1 MKANATRFTPDK
13 HNQPAQRHGRY
24 SYRKVLDARKQPI
37 RGLWTRN
44 SRFYAQLTIEDPST
58 GQKIVRRVPLLNDD
72 HQPVNTVGEAA
83 KVLAK
88 LKVQREEQTM
98 PIITRTPKF
107 SDAVQTYLDWHGTV
121 KDAKR
126 ASTVAKERSSLRLWI
141 EHMGETRVNRI
152 TRALINSFIAKR
164 QAAGICGRTVNLDVI
179 ALRAVLKRAQ
189 DDGWLAVLPTQ
200 GMRPL
205 KWTAPTRSLVTFQE
219 ITRLC
224 DAALRASKNGQ
235 QFADYIRLMA
245 YAGLRRNEAL
255 ALRWNDVD
263 FDHRQLRVGADGQ
276 TKNREARTVNFNPKL
291 EDHLR
296 DMVNR
301 RAPDSQWM
309 FPSPQ
314 RGDKDVHAQTFRES
328 LSLARK
334 AAGLPAFRFHDCRHT
349 FISFC
354 VMSGIDYM
362 TIARWV
368 GHKDGGVLIG
378 KVYGHLA
385 DGHAAAAGERV
396 SFEPRVISREEVA

>member
-1 MKANATRFTPDK
+1 
-13 HNQPAQRHGRY
+13 
-24 SYRKVLDARKQPI
+24 
-37 RGLWTRN
+37 
-44 SRFYAQLTIEDPST
+44 
-58 GQKIVRRVPLLNDD
+58 
-72 HQPVNTVGEAA
+72 
-83 KVLAK
+83 
-88 LKVQREEQTM
+88 M

-164 QAAGICGRTVNLDVI
+164 QAVGISGRTVNLDVI
-179 ALRAVLKRAQ
+179 ALRAVLKRCM
-189 DDGWLAVLPTQ
+189 DDGWLKTLPTQ

-205 KWTAPTRSLVTFQE
+205 KWTAKKRSLVPFDA

-224 DAALRASKNGQ
+224 DAALRVSKNGIE
-235 QFADYIRLMA
+235 FADYVKLMA
-245 YAGLRRNEAL
+245 FCGTRRNETL
-255 ALRWNDVD
+255 RLRWQDVD
-263 FDHRQLRVGADGQ
+263 FEHRLLHVGTDGQ
-276 TKNREARTVNFNPKL
+276 TKNRESRIVNFNPKL
-291 EDHLR
+291 EAHLR
-296 DMVNR
+296 DMATR
-301 RAPDSQWM
+301 RAPDCTWI

-314 RGDKDVHAQTFRES
+314 RGERDVPAKSFVETLR
-328 LSLARK
+328 LARK
-334 AAGLPAFRFHDCRHT
+334 AAGLVGIGFHDLRHF

-368 GHKDGGVLIG
+368 GHKDGGILIG

-385 DGHAAAAGERV
+385 EGHASAAADRV
-396 SFEPRVISREEVA
+396 SFEPRIFKQQEVA